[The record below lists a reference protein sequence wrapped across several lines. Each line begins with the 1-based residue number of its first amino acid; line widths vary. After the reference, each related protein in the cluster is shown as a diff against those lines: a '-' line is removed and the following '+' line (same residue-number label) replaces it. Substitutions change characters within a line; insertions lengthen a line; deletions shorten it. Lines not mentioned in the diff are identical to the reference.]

1 MTDLIAEIRQKRE
14 TSNRQANGARDK
26 RDRLNEKIR
35 RIISKRDEYN
45 REVRRLINNAKDHMR
60 KRDEYNAKVQEAKSG
75 RDELHGQIAVLQ
87 DEVDSLKRQN
97 TPTGGPSLGLLRKEL
112 RELEFN
118 LMTHAFSPKREKE
131 IIGQAKAKQQQI
143 LEREKLVETEEILAK
158 VESLD
163 EMKEKARTLHDT
175 VQENAALAQNEH
187 EHMIKYFDESSEIKK
202 LADVQQ
208 KEMMGIKELADEQHR
223 FCVEFTRK
231 VHDFDKIISGLI
243 QKRRLE
249 SRSKEE
255 MSTKMEAKDIFQK
268 FKKGEKLS
276 TTDLMSLQKAGLI

>member
-1 MTDLIAEIRQKRE
+1 MTDLITEIRQKRE

-26 RDRLNEKIR
+26 RDRLNDKIR

-45 REVRRLINNAKDHMR
+45 REVRRLINTAKDHMK
-60 KRDEYNAKVQEAKSG
+60 KRDEYNAKVQAAKSE
-75 RDELHGQIAVLQ
+75 RDKLHEQIAILQ
-87 DEVDSLKRQN
+87 EEVDSLKRKN
-97 TPTGGPSLGLLRKEL
+97 MPTGGPSLGLLRKEL

-131 IIGQAKAKQQQI
+131 IIAQAKAKQQQI
-143 LEREKLVETEEILAK
+143 EEREKLVETEEILQKMDLLGEQKVKAK
-158 VESLD
+158 E
-163 EMKEKARTLHDT
+163 LHEV
-175 VQENAALAQNEH
+175 VQENAALAQKEH
-187 EHMIKYFDESSEIKK
+187 ELMIQHFDESSELKK

-208 KEMMGIKELADEQHR
+208 KEMMEIKEVADEQHR
-223 FCVEFTRK
+223 TCVEFTRK

-249 SRSKEE
+249 SKSKEE

-276 TTDLMSLQKAGLI
+276 TADLMSLQKAGLI

>member
-1 MTDLIAEIRQKRE
+1 MTDLITEIRQKRE
-14 TSNRQANGARDK
+14 SSNRQANGARDK
-26 RDRLNEKIR
+26 RDRLNDKIR

-45 REVRRLINNAKDHMR
+45 REVRRLINTAKEHMK
-60 KRDEYNAKVQEAKSG
+60 KRDEYNAKVQEAKSE
-75 RDELHGQIAVLQ
+75 RDKHHEQIAVLQ
-87 DEVDSLKRQN
+87 DEVDSLKRKN
-97 TPTGGPSLGLLRKEL
+97 MPTGGPSLGLLRKEL

-143 LEREKLVETEEILAK
+143 EEREKLVETEEILQKMDLLGELKAK
-158 VESLD
+158 A
-163 EMKEKARTLHDT
+163 KELHEV
-175 VQENAALAQNEH
+175 VQENAALAQKEH
-187 EHMIKYFDESSEIKK
+187 ELMIQHFDESSELKK

-208 KEMMGIKELADEQHR
+208 KEMMEIKEVADEQHKT
-223 FCVEFTRK
+223 CVEFTRK
-231 VHDFDKIISGLI
+231 VHDFDKIIAGLI
-243 QKRRLE
+243 QKKRME
-249 SRSKEE
+249 SKSKEE